1 MSTPNTTRL
10 GNTAHYYVTTDIHY
24 AHPPSV
30 ACAAARN
37 QLKSIAGLTAAGY
50 DVLFGM
56 MIETEGMIRAGF
68 DQWIGFSA
76 ASFSRERLPDV
87 RQLVNDGLLIR
98 QIPFSDDGP
107 ATTVVYFFSPG
118 VVA

>member
-24 AHPPSV
+24 AHPPSE

-37 QLKSIAGLTAAGY
+37 QLKSIVGLTAAGY
-50 DVLFGM
+50 DVLFDM

-76 ASFSRERLPDV
+76 ASFARAKLPDV
-87 RQLVNDGLLIR
+87 RQLVDDGLLIR
-98 QIPFSDDGP
+98 QITLSDDNP
-107 ATTVVYFFSPG
+107 ATTVVYFLSPG